1 MLYRAC
7 VLLLS
12 VASLLGSMASTANA
26 QQFETWKDD
35 TPAKAPVKACAALRA
50 LTGYEFS
57 IDTAVAMPAQG
68 DTAAYCR
75 VTGLIQPEIR
85 FSSQPS

>member
-1 MLYRAC
+1 MPYRAC
-7 VLLLS
+7 VPLFS
-12 VASLLGSMASTANA
+12 VALLGSISSIANA

-35 TPAKAPVKACAALRA
+35 TLTKAPVKACAALRA